1 MLYAS
6 LLALIGFMLGSVP
19 GAEVSEPRRLRVEER
34 TQQGYD
40 REETSDG
47 T

>member
-6 LLALIGFMLGSVP
+6 ILALIGFILGSVP
-19 GAEVSEPRRLRVEER
+19 GAEISEPRRLTVGER

-40 REETSDG
+40 REETSDE

>member
-6 LLALIGFMLGSVP
+6 ILALIGFMLGSVP
-19 GAEVSEPRRLRVEER
+19 GAEVSEPRHLTAGDR

-40 REETSDG
+40 KEERSDG

>member
-6 LLALIGFMLGSVP
+6 ILALIGFMLGSVP
-19 GAEVSEPRRLRVEER
+19 GAEISEPRRLTVGER

-40 REETSDG
+40 REETSDE

>member
-6 LLALIGFMLGSVP
+6 ILALIGFMLGSVP
-19 GAEVSEPRRLRVEER
+19 GAEVSEPRRLTAGDH

-40 REETSDG
+40 SEERSDG